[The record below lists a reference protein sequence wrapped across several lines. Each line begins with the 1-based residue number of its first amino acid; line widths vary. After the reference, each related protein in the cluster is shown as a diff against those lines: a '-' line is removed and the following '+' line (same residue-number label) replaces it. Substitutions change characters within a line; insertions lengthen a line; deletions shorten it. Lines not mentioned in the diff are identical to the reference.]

1 MTKLSTTVRISLLAS
16 ALSLAAG
23 PVLAQQDEITIVLPE
38 QVTSLEACD
47 SSNSDV
53 GRVISQNV
61 TESLTRLDP
70 ETGVPLP
77 VLATGWEQI
86 DELTWRFDLREGVTF
101 HDGAAFNAEAAAHAI
116 NRLMN
121 QDITCRSRSKLSNLL
136 MIPTV
141 VDEYTLDIATEEPM
155 PILPTLVSL
164 AMIVSPNTPMDE
176 NTNEPVGTGP
186 YVLSEFTPERVVLE
200 LSDNY
205 WGEEPEI
212 DKATYVWRSESA
224 LRAAMV
230 ETGEADLAPV
240 IAMQDATNP
249 ETDYS
254 YINAE
259 TTRFRV
265 DTKVPPLDDVRV
277 RKALNLA
284 IDWDGLATLF
294 GPGVIRASQLVA
306 PSVLGHNPDIEPWP
320 YDPDQARALLE
331 EARADGVPV
340 DTELNVIARSGNYPN
355 SQEATEAMAAM
366 WEQVGFNI
374 GITTL
379 DAAAWNEYL
388 NKPYPED
395 AGASLLMHMHD
406 NITGDAV
413 FTAPLA
419 YGSDGSYSTVANA
432 ELDEVLATAAGATGE
447 ERDALYQKAFRM
459 IHDDIVAD
467 VVMFH
472 MVGYTRVGPRLDWKP
487 SLTTNSEI
495 PLAEIGL
502 NK

>member
-1 MTKLSTTVRISLLAS
+1 MTKIKVMVKYSLLAS
-16 ALSLAAG
+16 VFALTTG
-23 PVLAQQDEITIVLPE
+23 PGLAQENEIKIVLPE
-38 QVTSLEACD
+38 QVTTLEACD

-61 TESLTRLDP
+61 TEALTRLNP
-70 ETGVPLP
+70 ETSVPQP

-86 DELTWRFDLREGVTF
+86 DDLTWRFDLREGVTF
-101 HDGAAFNAEAAAHAI
+101 QDGAAFNAEAAAHAI

-121 QDITCRSRSKLSNLL
+121 QDITCRSRSKLSNLI
-136 MIPTV
+136 MTPTV
-141 VDEYTLDIATEEPM
+141 VDEFTLDIATEKPM

-164 AMIVSPNTPMDE
+164 AMIVSPNTPIDQ
-176 NTNEPVGTGP
+176 NTNEPIGTGP
-186 YVLSEFTPERVVLE
+186 YVLAAFTPEQVVLE
-200 LSDNY
+200 QFEDY
-205 WGEEPEI
+205 WGEPPEI
-212 DKATYVWRSESA
+212 EKATYVWRTESA

-249 ETDYS
+249 DTDYS

-259 TTRFRV
+259 TTQFRI
-265 DTKVPPLDDVRV
+265 DTTAAPLDDVRV

-284 IDWDGLATLF
+284 VDWDGLATLF
-294 GPGVIRASQLVA
+294 GPGVLRAAQMVA
-306 PSVLGHNPDIEPWP
+306 PSVLGHNAELEPWP
-320 YDPDQARALLE
+320 YDPEQARALLDA
-331 EARADGVPV
+331 ARADGVPV
-340 DTELNVIARSGNYPN
+340 DTELNVIARTGNYPN

-374 GITTL
+374 GITTV
-379 DAAAWNEYL
+379 DSAIYHEYL

-395 AGASLLMHMHD
+395 AGVSLLMHMHD

-413 FTAPLA
+413 FTVPLA
-419 YGSDGSYSTVANA
+419 YRSDGPYSTLADPA
-432 ELDEVLATAAGATGE
+432 LDDLIARAGQATGE
-447 ERDALYQKAFRM
+447 ERDRLYQEVFRV
-459 IHDDIVAD
+459 IHEDIVAG
-467 VVMFH
+467 VIMFH

-487 SLTTNSEI
+487 TLTTNSEI

-502 NK
+502 NG

>member
-1 MTKLSTTVRISLLAS
+1 MMKISMTMKGSLLAGV
-16 ALSLAAG
+16 LGLATSPA
-23 PVLAQQDEITIVLPE
+23 LAQENEVTIVLPE

-53 GRVISQNV
+53 GRVISQNI
-61 TESLTRLDP
+61 TQALTRLDP
-70 ETGVPLP
+70 ETSTPQP
-77 VLATGWEQI
+77 VLATGWEQV
-86 DELTWRFDLREGVTF
+86 DDLTWRFELREGVTYQ
-101 HDGAAFNAEAAAHAI
+101 DGEPFNAEAAAHSI

-136 MIPTV
+136 MVPTV

-164 AMIVSPNTPMDE
+164 VMIVSPNTPIDE

-186 YVLSEFTPERVVLE
+186 YVLAEATPERVVLE
-200 LSDNY
+200 QFENY

-212 DKATYVWRSESA
+212 EKATYVWRSESA

-249 ETDYS
+249 NTDFS

-259 TTRFRV
+259 TTRFRI
-265 DTKVPPLDDVRV
+265 DTTVPPLDDVRV

-284 IDWDGLATLF
+284 VDWEGLATLF
-294 GPGVIRASQLVA
+294 GPGVIRAAQMVA
-306 PSVLGHNPDIEPWP
+306 PSVLGHNPDLEPWP

-340 DTELNVIARSGNYPN
+340 DTELNVIARSGNFPN

-395 AGASLLMHMHD
+395 TGASLLMHMHD

-413 FTAPLA
+413 FTVPLA
-419 YGSDGSYSTVANA
+419 YRSDGSYSTVENA
-432 ELDEVLATAAGATGE
+432 ELDALIAEAGLATGE
-447 ERDALYQKAFRM
+447 ERDELYQEVFRK
-459 IHDDIVAD
+459 IHEDIVAG
-467 VVMFH
+467 VIMFH
-472 MVGYTRVGPRLDWKP
+472 MVGYTRVGPRLDWEP
-487 SLTTNSEI
+487 TLTTNSEI
-495 PLAEIGL
+495 PLAEIDL
-502 NK
+502 KD